1 LLQKKRKDKL
11 QQQQIQ
17 QQQHNATHVATSEKR
32 KEESDN
38 KQTSGFITLDTQQPN
53 CASNHHAQFPLQA
66 LQNVP

>member
-11 QQQQIQ
+11 QQQQY
-17 QQQHNATHVATSEKR
+17 NATHVATSEKR